1 MKAPVWKVRLIVLAT
16 VCCCAALGTQ
26 PAAAQ
31 SETVSPSSLSFGV
44 PTGSTTS
51 TQTATFSVTSSEGP
65 SSVTVSSV
73 TISGPNGSDFTVS
86 SDACSGA
93 TLTSPAACI
102 VRVTFTPTLAPG
114 NLESAT
120 LSFNFGESSRTVALT
135 GAAGAIKLFNPTF
148 VANSNP
154 NATLANPFTFG
165 STGVNLSCPVPSE
178 TTPITASLSS
188 SPDGNGNVLVDNFL
202 TLAVNGSA
210 VGAGSPPGNVCR
222 GGQSDNNGNTP
233 EADCFTAAYQT
244 PAGASQLDGQNPDT
258 FTNAGNGVL
267 GGAAGGVTPI
277 SVSGDFAAGAQKATF
292 SLVDGGGKVASSTLF
307 LVTNCMQAGVQS
319 GGSLTSNPINP
330 NDVGSLT
337 PTFAFDNTAGQ
348 HIYFTANYVNG
359 AGNQNG
365 VTIQQNT
372 IGTVTDIGIAQKD
385 FAALVAGTSAAPTVC
400 LRYTGELAADGK
412 TQLCKAFRL
421 QCTNAG
427 SSTAAGINCPQSEIR
442 NLLYETRFDSP
453 DFPPGTNPI
462 AEGTGPGFLMGPD
475 VWKSAADCV
484 FTVGKTTGQLCP
496 QDPLTAFKGAAD
508 PDPGDTPI
516 DCNSTFIAVLNM
528 PLPFTETTVE
538 SADGSSWQDETTVTV
553 EFEAHPAVLEDEQ
566 RTSANGFKAA
576 PIQSVTFGTTPA
588 NVPVPDPTF
597 PVPGDQTLF
606 NTGTCPNT
614 TPGIFETTTTFTLA
628 EGRHKLHFF
637 ATDCASTEE
646 LRFQRSNDP
655 NVNWAKFK
663 TVAVNIDVSKPKPT
677 IISLTP
683 ASPKDGQTVTVQFQC
698 TDPLLAD
705 GTAGSGVVSCGPFH
719 FAAVSD
725 TGVLTKKFTA
735 DGESGETKT
744 FSVTAT
750 DRAGNAATVSTNY
763 TIQ

>member
-1 MKAPVWKVRLIVLAT
+1 MKAPVWKVRLIVLAA
-16 VCCCAALGTQ
+16 VCCCAALGAQ
-26 PAAAQ
+26 PASAQ
-31 SETVSPSSLSFGV
+31 SATVSPGSLVFGV
-44 PTGSTTS
+44 LPVGTPSGAEPVSFT
-51 TQTATFSVTSSEGP
+51 VTSG
-65 SSVTVSSV
+65 SV
-73 TISGPNGSDFTVS
+73 TINTIMIQGTNANDFSETDNCNAGTEGGVFGTGQG
-86 SDACSGA
+86 C
-93 TLTSPAACI
+93 
-102 VRVTFTPTLAPG
+102 VVKVTFTPAATGART
-114 NLESAT
+114 AT
-120 LSFNFGESSRTVALT
+120 LTFVTNLPSNPPPVILT
-135 GAAGAIKLFNPTF
+135 GGVPAIKLFDSLLINPSLFSGTHWPGQA
-148 VANSNP
+148 VRTNLVS
-154 NATLANPFTFG
+154 
-165 STGVNLSCPVPSE
+165 LSCP
-178 TTPITASLSS
+178 ASPLAKISS
-188 SPDGNGNVLVDNFL
+188 STDGSGFVFQDNFIRVTNPASNTSL
-202 TLAVNGSA
+202 QNVCTGGDPNVVGITGTNCFQLPYESA
-210 VGAGSPPGNVCR
+210 VTGFVGKDPDTATVGEGGSFLKTYGVQPLDVSSVLAAGNQSVKFELMDA
-222 GGQSDNNGNTP
+222 GG
-233 EADCFTAAYQT
+233 FL
-244 PAGASQLDGQNPDT
+244 GASTIN
-258 FTNAGNGVL
+258 
-267 GGAAGGVTPI
+267 
-277 SVSGDFAAGAQKATF
+277 
-292 SLVDGGGKVASSTLF
+292 
-307 LVTNCMQAGVQS
+307 LVTNCTQAGVQS
-319 GGSLTSNPINP
+319 GGSVTSNPINP
-330 NDVGSLT
+330 GDANSLT
-337 PTFAFDNTAGQ
+337 PTFAFDATAGQ
-348 HIYFTANYVNG
+348 HIFFSANYLNG
-359 AGNQNG
+359 LNNNNG
-365 VTIQQNT
+365 VTIQPNT
-372 IGTVTDIGIAQKD
+372 IATVTDIGIAQKD
-385 FAALVAGTSAAPTVC
+385 FAALVAGTSAAPAVC
-400 LRYTGELAADGK
+400 LRYTGELASDGK

-421 QCTNAG
+421 QCTNGSANGG
-427 SSTAAGINCPQSEIR
+427 SSTPGGINCPQSEIR

-475 VWKSAADCV
+475 VWNSAADCV

-538 SADGSSWQDETTVTV
+538 SANESSWQDETTVTV
-553 EFEAHPAVLEDEQ
+553 EFEAHPAVLEDDKP
-566 RTSANGFKAA
+566 TSANGFKAA

-606 NTGTCPNT
+606 STGTCPNT
-614 TPGIFETTTTFTLA
+614 TPGTFETTATFSLP

-663 TVAVNIDVSKPKPT
+663 TVAVNIDVSKPTPT

-725 TGVLTKKFTA
+725 TGVLVKKFTA
-735 DGESGETKT
+735 DGDSGQTKT
-744 FSVTAT
+744 FSVKAT
-750 DRAGNAATVSTNY
+750 DRAGNMATVSTNY